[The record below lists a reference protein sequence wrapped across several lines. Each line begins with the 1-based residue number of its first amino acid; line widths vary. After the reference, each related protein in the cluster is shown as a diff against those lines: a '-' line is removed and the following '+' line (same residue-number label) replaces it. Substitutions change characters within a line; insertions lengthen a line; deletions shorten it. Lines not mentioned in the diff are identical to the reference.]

1 MMMELRTV
9 GQLREYVALG
19 VVKSVRILRCPMKAG
34 MWFVVVNEVWSLAT
48 SKRQIREFASLD
60 TAVAVV
66 EELGVKVAD
75 LECGVMR

>member
-1 MMMELRTV
+1 MMELRTV

-34 MWFVVVNEVWSLAT
+34 AWFVVVNDVWNLAT
-48 SKRQIREFASLD
+48 SKRQTREFASLD

-66 EELGVKVAD
+66 EELGMKVAD
-75 LECGVMR
+75 LDCGVER